1 MLMVILFKKKYE
13 MHFQVLTN
21 DVSRDA
27 WGQYFCLS
35 CNRKKFKNSI
45 LKKQKWNYD
54 VPNSLSHPCPMNQ
67 IEAPE
72 QIIHKHH
79 NHQIVLFEE
88 SEI

>member
-1 MLMVILFKKKYE
+1 MVILFKKKYE

-54 VPNSLSHPCPMNQ
+54 DMSTILGMKLLSIC
-67 IEAPE
+67 
-72 QIIHKHH
+72 
-79 NHQIVLFEE
+79 L
-88 SEI
+88 